1 MVIFYH
7 MVEDYHGKSMKGEY
21 EVMSTQNQPGAGE
34 SAISLEGITFQVADV
49 DKVLEF
55 YLCIPGTKKVYHR
68 KGEYAILAIGKG
80 QLGLVSRPVPTHVE
94 IDVPD
99 PDALYEQLKEAGLPV
114 TEPPEAKG
122 WGDYTFVMYDP
133 DGNCLEFSRPRNVS
147 AGSWT

>member
-1 MVIFYH
+1 V
-7 MVEDYHGKSMKGEY
+7 
-21 EVMSTQNQPGAGE
+21 
-34 SAISLEGITFQVADV
+34 
-49 DKVLEF
+49 
-55 YLCIPGTKKVYHR
+55 VYHR

-122 WGDYTFVMYDP
+122 WATIRLLCTTLMETAWS
-133 DGNCLEFSRPRNVS
+133 LAAR
-147 AGSWT
+147 AM

>member
-1 MVIFYH
+1 MVDKVI
-7 MVEDYHGKSMKGEY
+7 ERRMKGADEA
-21 EVMSTQNQPGAGE
+21 MTTQNQHGAGA
-34 SAISLEGITFQVADV
+34 STISLEGVTFQVADV
-49 DKVLEF
+49 DKALEF
-55 YLCIPGTKKVYHR
+55 YQRIPGTQLVYHR

-94 IDVPD
+94 IDALD
-99 PDALYEQLKEAGLPV
+99 PDAFYEQLKEAGLPV

-147 AGSWT
+147 VGSWT